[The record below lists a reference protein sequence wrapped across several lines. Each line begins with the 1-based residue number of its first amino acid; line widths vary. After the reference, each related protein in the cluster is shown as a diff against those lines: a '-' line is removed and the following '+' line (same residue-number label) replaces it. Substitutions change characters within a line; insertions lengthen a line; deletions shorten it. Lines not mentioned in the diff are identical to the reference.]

1 MFRGEAA
8 IDARHL
14 MAMHGKKLV
23 SNEVEAK
30 VLALILNEER
40 DTCAF
45 AEALG
50 IDPAGPDAEKT
61 VKQVKDRIQVR
72 IKRLRDEVRG
82 RHRRASSP
90 ALRAGAASGP
100 APLIAALLADWRRGF
115 ERDPARDLGV
125 GRRVLSEL
133 ASTPAPPAG

>member
-1 MFRGEAA
+1 MVRKRETREQLFDKKVESDVEFWAARAKDVFRGEAA

-30 VLALILNEER
+30 VLALILNEEK

-50 IDPAGPDAEKT
+50 IDSAGPDTEKT
-61 VKQVKDRIQVR
+61 VKQTKDGILAR
-72 IKRLRDEVRG
+72 IKRLRDE
-82 RHRRASSP
+82 
-90 ALRAGAASGP
+90 
-100 APLIAALLADWRRGF
+100 I
-115 ERDPARDLGV
+115 
-125 GRRVLSEL
+125 
-133 ASTPAPPAG
+133 